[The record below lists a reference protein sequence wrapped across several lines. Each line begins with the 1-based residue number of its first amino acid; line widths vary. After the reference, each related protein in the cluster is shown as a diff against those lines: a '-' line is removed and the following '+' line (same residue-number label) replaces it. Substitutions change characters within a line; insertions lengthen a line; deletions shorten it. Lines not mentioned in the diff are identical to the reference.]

1 MATYSSSLYKTGY
14 YLKLEVNEQSYSVA
28 NNSSTL
34 SWRLYIQT
42 TNGYHFSRIRIG
54 AKVVIDGATVFNQA
68 YSSSSQHSCSVNSTE
83 TIASGTTVV
92 SHNANGTKT
101 IAAGQISASNSTGGN
116 VVPNMSLS
124 SGHDL
129 VLTNIP
135 RASTITTTAGST
147 LMGTVRTINITR
159 AADTFTHTLTYTFGS
174 ASGTIIRKT
183 PSTAVSWTV
192 PTSLASA
199 LTNAKSGTGTIT
211 CETFNGNDSV
221 GTSTATFTATIP
233 PSTATPAN
241 STTTMGVNLPFTI
254 ARVANNLTHTVEW
267 KFGNQT
273 SYTAL
278 DSSSYGTSFVFSTT
292 KGNTAALAAY
302 VPTNNSSG
310 SGTMRITTKNGSAT
324 VGTSTC
330 AFKLAIPASS
340 FSVSTDPITMGNAQT
355 FSITRAASNITHKLT
370 YSIGSASGTIGTGIG
385 TSKTWTVPAS
395 LAAQVTALSGRGTI
409 TVTMTTYN
417 GTAVCGSVVTGTFSA
432 YIPVSTYTQSS
443 NSVYVWSSVTFNISR
458 AATTLYHTVQYSETS
473 NFSSPHDIAN
483 HTSAT
488 KVTWTPEPDILDSI
502 PGTSKKFY
510 LRVITYNGA
519 SASTSVGNVTSEIT
533 VKVPNNASTRPQ
545 IASVSLTPSSSLSSP
560 FSGLFIQNYS
570 KVRASVVAQGMYN
583 ATISRYAIT
592 VSGVTNTSNS
602 SPVTSSNTLSVSG
615 TVSVKVTVT
624 DSRGFTAYTTK
635 SITVYAYS
643 TPTVIPYTGNTSI
656 IAARATSSGTVSK
669 SGTYLHIECGRK
681 ISTLGGNNQ
690 GKIEYVLL
698 NRDNQQIATGT
709 LSANNAA
716 ASRDATPF
724 TSSSAVVED
733 LTKTY
738 TVQIVATDTFGN
750 STTYTVNIP
759 TDEVTMDLRRY
770 GMGIGIGQYSTS
782 YKTLEIAPDWGIQGR
797 VYGLGW
803 LPQIPAD
810 SDLNNYRTPGRYAVF
825 NSVLSS
831 LTNLPSGATQGGVL
845 TVISALGNAYYD
857 IDADVASGSYI
868 PIIQEYRTMDG
879 SYEWERVV
887 VGINGGWSYG
897 GWRRIYP
904 QANASSVSLTYVSNS
919 GITSANFSSGFT
931 LYQSGV
937 NCILYVN
944 AAPAAAAV
952 TSFTTIGTIPEGA
965 RPNAAVVQNTNA
977 QNSTTFV
984 EVAIRLSTDGN
995 IQLYSP
1001 GTQTSR
1007 IQMVIPYFTNL

>member
-42 TNGYHFSRIRIG
+42 TNGYYFSQIRVG
-54 AKVVIDGATVFNQA
+54 AKVVIDGATVLNRS
-68 YSSSSQHSCSVNSTE
+68 YSSSSQYSCSENSTV

-92 SHNANGTKT
+92 SHNADGTKT

-124 SGHDL
+124 SGSAL
-129 VLTNIP
+129 ALTTIP

-147 LMGTVRTINITR
+147 LMGTVRTINIT
-159 AADTFTHTLTYTFGS
+159 AASTSFRHTLTYTFGS
-174 ASGTIIRKT
+174 SSTSYTIVDKT
-183 PSTAVSWTV
+183 SATSYNWTV

-211 CETFNGNDSV
+211 CETFNGNDPV

-233 PSTATPAN
+233 PSTVSPDSA
-241 STTTMGVNLPFTI
+241 TTTMGVNLPFTI

-278 DSSSYGTSFVFSTT
+278 DSTSYGTSFVFSTT

-310 SGTMRITTKNGSAT
+310 SGTMRITTKNGTAT

-330 AFKLAIPASS
+330 AFKLKIPASS
-340 FSVSTDPITMGNAQT
+340 FSVGTDPITMGNAQT
-355 FSITRAASNITHKLT
+355 FTITRAASNITHKLE
-370 YSIGSASGTIGTGIG
+370 YLIGGAYGTIGTGIG
-385 TSKTWTVPAS
+385 TSKTWTIPAS
-395 LAAQVTALSGRGTI
+395 LAAQVASPNATATM
-409 TVTMTTYN
+409 TVYLTTYN
-417 GTAVCGSVVTGTFSA
+417 GTAVCGSTATETFTA
-432 YIPVSTYTQSS
+432 RIPTSTYTQSS
-443 NSVYVWSSVTFNISR
+443 TAVYAGTGSVDINISR
-458 AATTLYHTVQYSETS
+458 AATTLAHTVQYSAD
-473 NFSSPHDIAN
+473 NSSWTTIGTAK
-483 HTSAT
+483 TSAT
-488 KVTWTPEPDILDSI
+488 KVTWSPAYSLINNIS
-502 PGTSKKFY
+502 GTSATYY
-510 LRVITYNGA
+510 LRVITYNGSDA
-519 SASTSVGNVTSEIT
+519 ETSVGQNSSTIT
-533 VKVPNNASTRPQ
+533 VKVPNNSTTKPT
-545 IASVSLTPSSSLSSP
+545 ISSVTLTPYSSLSSP
-560 FSGLFIQNYS
+560 FNTIFIQGYTR
-570 KVRASVVAQGMYN
+570 VRAAITATGKYS
-583 ATISRYAIT
+583 ATIANYALT
-592 VSGVTNTSNS
+592 VSGTTKSGS
-602 SPVTSSNTLSVSG
+602 SSTQTTDSAVSVSG

-624 DSRGFTAYTTK
+624 DSRGFTASSTQ

-643 TPTVIPYTGNTSI
+643 TPTVVPYTGNTSI

-681 ISTLGGNNQ
+681 ISTLAGNNQ

-698 NRDNQQIATGT
+698 DRDNQQIATGT

-716 ASRDATPF
+716 ASRYATF
-724 TSSSAVVED
+724 TSSTAVVED

-738 TVQIVATDTFGN
+738 TVQIIATDTFGN

-770 GMGIGIGQYSTS
+770 GMGIGFGQYSTS
-782 YKTLEIAPDWGIQGR
+782 YKTFEIAPDWGVQGR

-803 LPQIPAD
+803 LPQVPAD
-810 SDLNNYRTPGRYAVF
+810 SDLNSYRTPGRYAIF
-825 NSVLSS
+825 GPVLSS
-831 LTNLPSGATQGGVL
+831 LSNLPSGATQGGVL
-845 TVISALGNAYYD
+845 TVISSLGNAYYD
-857 IDADVASGSYI
+857 IETQSGVYL
-868 PIIQEYRTMDG
+868 IQEYRTYDG
-879 SYEWERVV
+879 SYEWERVL
-887 VGINGGWSYG
+887 VGNAGSWVYG

-919 GITSANFSSGFT
+919 GITSANFSSGFS

-944 AAPAAAAV
+944 AAPASAAV

>member
-42 TNGYHFSRIRIG
+42 TNGYYFSTIRIG
-54 AKVVIDGATVFNQA
+54 AKVVIDGATVLNRS
-68 YSSSSQHSCSVNSTE
+68 YSSSNQYSCSENSTV

-92 SHNANGTKT
+92 SHNADGTKT

-124 SGHDL
+124 SGSAL
-129 VLTNIP
+129 ALTNIP

-159 AADTFTHTLTYTFGS
+159 ASDTFTHTLTYTFGS
-174 ASGTIIRKT
+174 ASGTIATKT
-183 PSTAVSWTV
+183 SSTAVNWTV

-211 CETFNGNDSV
+211 CETFNGNDPV

-233 PSTATPAN
+233 PSTVSPDSA
-241 STTTMGVNLPFTI
+241 TTTMGVNLPFTI
-254 ARVANNLTHTVEW
+254 ARVADNLTHTVEW

-302 VPTNNSSG
+302 VPANNSSG
-310 SGTMRITTKNGSAT
+310 SGTMRITTKNGTAT

-330 AFKLAIPASS
+330 AFKLKIPASS

-355 FSITRAASNITHKLT
+355 FSITRAASNITHKLE
-370 YSIGSASGTIGTGIG
+370 YLIGGAYGTIGTGIG

-395 LAAQVTALSGRGTI
+395 LAAQVASPADEATM
-409 TVTMTTYN
+409 TVYLTTYN
-417 GTAVCGSVVTGTFSA
+417 GTAVCGATVTKTFVA
-432 YIPVSTYTQSS
+432 EIPISTYTLSS
-443 NSVYVWSSVTFNISR
+443 TSVYAGTGSITINISR
-458 AATTLYHTVQYSETS
+458 AATTLVHTVQYSH
-473 NFSSPHDIAN
+473 NNSSWTTIGTEK
-483 HTSAT
+483 TSAT
-488 KVTWTPEPDILDSI
+488 SVTWSPAYTLINNI
-502 PGTSKKFY
+502 PGTSATYY
-510 LRVITYNGA
+510 LRVITYNGS
-519 SASTSVGNVTSEIT
+519 SATRSVGNIVKTIT
-533 VKVPNNASTRPQ
+533 VKVPNNSTTKPT
-545 IASVSLTPSSSLSSP
+545 ISSVTLTPYSSLSSP
-560 FSGLFIQNYS
+560 FNTIFIQGYTR
-570 KVRASVVAQGMYN
+570 VRAAISASGKYS
-583 ATISRYAIT
+583 ATIANYALT
-592 VSGVTNTSNS
+592 VSGTTKSGSASTQTTDSAV
-602 SPVTSSNTLSVSG
+602 SVSG

-624 DSRGFTAYTTK
+624 DSRGFTASSTQ

-643 TPTVIPYTGNTSI
+643 TPTVVPYTGNTAI
-656 IAARATSSGTVSK
+656 IAARSLPDGTLSK
-669 SGTYLHIECGRK
+669 SGTHLHIECGRK
-681 ISTLGGNNQ
+681 ISTLAGNNQ

-716 ASRDATPF
+716 ASRYATF
-724 TSSSAVVED
+724 TSSTAVVED

-738 TVQIVATDTFGN
+738 TVQIIATDTFGN

-803 LPQIPAD
+803 LPQIPED
-810 SDLNNYRTPGRYAVF
+810 SDLNNYHTPGRYAVF

-857 IDADVASGSYI
+857 IETDVASGSYI
-868 PIIQEYRTMDG
+868 PLIQEYRTMDG

-887 VGINGGWSYG
+887 VGINNGWNYG

-919 GITSANFSSGFT
+919 GITSANFSSGFS

-965 RPNAAVVQNTNA
+965 RPNAAVVQNSNA

>member
-42 TNGYHFSRIRIG
+42 TNGYYFSTIRIG
-54 AKVVIDGATVFNQA
+54 AKVVIDGATVLNRS
-68 YSSSSQHSCSVNSTE
+68 YSSSNQYSCSANSTV

-92 SHNANGTKT
+92 SHNADGTKT

-124 SGHDL
+124 SSSAMA
-129 VLTNIP
+129 LTTIP

-174 ASGTIIRKT
+174 ASGTIATKT
-183 PSTAVSWTV
+183 SSTAVSWTV

-211 CETFNGNDSV
+211 CETFNGNTSV

-241 STTTMGVNLPFTI
+241 STTTMGTSLSFTI
-254 ARVANNLTHTVEW
+254 SRAASNLTHTIEY
-267 KFGNQT
+267 KFGNQS
-273 SYTAL
+273 SYTAMA
-278 DSSSYGTSFVFSTT
+278 SGTTFSTSFSFTSAR
-292 KGNTAALAAY
+292 GNTAALAAY

-310 SGTMRITTKNGSAT
+310 SGTMRITTLNGSAT

-330 AFKLAIPASS
+330 AFKLKIPASS
-340 FSVSTDPITMGNAQT
+340 FSVSTNPITMGNAQT
-355 FSITRAASNITHKLT
+355 FTITRAASNITHKLE
-370 YSIGSASGTIGTGIG
+370 YMIGGAYGTIGTGIG
-385 TSKTWTVPAS
+385 TSKTWTIPAS
-395 LAAQVTALSGRGTI
+395 LAAQVASPDASAI
-409 TVTMTTYN
+409 MTVYLTTYN
-417 GTAVCGSVVTGTFSA
+417 GTAVCGSTVTGTFTA
-432 YIPVSTYTQSS
+432 TIPTSTYTLSS
-443 NSVYVWSSVTFNISR
+443 TSVYAGTGSITVNISR
-458 AATTLYHTVQYSETS
+458 AATTLVHTVQYSADNSSWTTIGTAKTS
-473 NFSSPHDIAN
+473 S
-483 HTSAT
+483 TS
-488 KVTWTPEPDILDSI
+488 VTWSPTYTLIDDI
-502 PGTSKKFY
+502 PGTSATYY
-510 LRVITYNGA
+510 LRVITYNGS
-519 SASTSVGNVTSEIT
+519 SATTSVGNIVKTIT
-533 VKVPNNASTRPQ
+533 VKVPNNSTTKPT
-545 IASVSLTPSSSLSSP
+545 ISSVTLTPYSSLSSP
-560 FSGLFIQNYS
+560 FNTIFIQGYTR
-570 KVRASVVAQGMYN
+570 VRAAVSASGKYS
-583 ATISRYAIT
+583 ATIANYALTI
-592 VSGVTNTSNS
+592 SGTTKSGS
-602 SPVTSSNTLSVSG
+602 SSTQTTDGAVSVSG

-624 DSRGFTAYTTK
+624 DSRGFTASSTQ

-643 TPTVIPYTGNTSI
+643 TPTVVPYTGNTSI
-656 IAARATSSGTVSK
+656 IAARATSTGTVSK

-681 ISTLGGNNQ
+681 ISTLAGNNQ

-716 ASRDATPF
+716 ASRYATF
-724 TSSSAVVED
+724 TSSTAVVED

-738 TVQIVATDTFGN
+738 TVQIIATDTFG
-750 STTYTVNIP
+750 STTTYTVGIP

-770 GMGIGIGQYSTS
+770 GMGIGFGQYSTS
-782 YKTLEIAPDWGIQGR
+782 YKTFEIAPDWGVHGR

-803 LPQIPAD
+803 LPQVPAD
-810 SDLNNYRTPGRYAVF
+810 ADLNSYRTPGRYAVF
-825 NSVLSS
+825 GSVVSS
-831 LTNLPSGATQGGVL
+831 LSNLPYGATQGGVL
-845 TVISALGNAYYD
+845 TVISSLGNAYYD
-857 IDADVASGSYI
+857 IEAQSNVYL
-868 PIIQEYRTMDG
+868 IQEYRTYDG
-879 SYEWERVV
+879 SYEWERVL
-887 VGINGGWSYG
+887 VGNAGSWAYG
-897 GWRRIYP
+897 GWRRLYP
-904 QANASSVSLTYVSNS
+904 QANASSVPLTYVSNS
-919 GITSANFSSGFT
+919 GITSANFSSGFS

-944 AAPAAAAV
+944 AAPASAAV

-977 QNSTTFV
+977 QNSTSFV

>member
-1 MATYSSSLYKTGY
+1 MATYSSALYKTGY

-42 TNGYHFSRIRIG
+42 TNGYYFSQIRVG
-54 AKVVIDGATVFNQA
+54 AKVVIDGATVLNRS
-68 YSSSSQHSCSVNSTE
+68 YSSSNQYSCSENSTV

-92 SHNANGTKT
+92 SHNADGTKT
-101 IAAGQISASNSTGGN
+101 IAAGRISASNSTGGN
-116 VVPNMSLS
+116 IVPNMSLS

-147 LMGTVRTINITR
+147 LMGTVRTINIT
-159 AADTFTHTLTYTFGS
+159 AASTSFRHTLTYTFGS
-174 ASGTIIRKT
+174 SSTSYTIVDKT
-183 PSTAVSWTV
+183 SATSYNWTV

-211 CETFNGNDSV
+211 CETFNGNDPV

-233 PSTATPAN
+233 PSTVSPDSA
-241 STTTMGVNLPFTI
+241 TTTMGVNLPFTI

-310 SGTMRITTKNGSAT
+310 SGTMRITTKNGTAT

-330 AFKLAIPASS
+330 AFKLKIPASS
-340 FSVSTDPITMGNAQT
+340 LSVGTASVTMGSAQT

-395 LAAQVTALSGRGTI
+395 LAAQVASPDDSATM
-409 TVTMTTYN
+409 TVYLTTYN
-417 GTAVCGSVVTGTFSA
+417 GTAVCGATVTKTFVA
-432 YIPVSTYTQSS
+432 EIPISTYTLSS
-443 NSVYVWSSVTFNISR
+443 TSVYAGTGSITINISR
-458 AATTLYHTVQYSETS
+458 AATTLVHTVQYSH
-473 NFSSPHDIAN
+473 NNSSWTTIGTEK
-483 HTSAT
+483 TSAT
-488 KVTWTPEPDILDSI
+488 SVSWSPAYTLINNI
-502 PGTSKKFY
+502 PGTSATYY
-510 LRVITYNGA
+510 LRVITYNGS
-519 SASTSVGNVTSEIT
+519 SATRSVGNIVKTIT
-533 VKVPNNASTRPQ
+533 VKVPNNSTTKPT
-545 IASVSLTPSSSLSSP
+545 ISSVTLTPYSSLSSP
-560 FSGLFIQNYS
+560 FNTIFIQGYTR
-570 KVRASVVAQGMYN
+570 VRAAITATGKYS
-583 ATISRYAIT
+583 ATIANYALT
-592 VSGVTNTSNS
+592 VSGTTKSGS
-602 SPVTSSNTLSVSG
+602 SSTQTTDSAVSVSG

-624 DSRGFTAYTTK
+624 DSRGFTASSTQ

-643 TPTVIPYTGNTSI
+643 TPTVVPYTGNTSI

-681 ISTLGGNNQ
+681 ISTLAGNNQ

-698 NRDNQQIATGT
+698 DRDNQQIATGT

-716 ASRDATPF
+716 ASRYATF
-724 TSSSAVVED
+724 TSSTAVVED

-770 GMGIGIGQYSTS
+770 GMGIGFGQYSTS
-782 YKTLEIAPDWGIQGR
+782 YKTFEIAPDWGVQGR

-803 LPQIPAD
+803 LPQVPAD
-810 SDLNNYRTPGRYAVF
+810 SDLNSYRTPGRYAIF
-825 NSVLSS
+825 GSVLSS
-831 LTNLPSGATQGGVL
+831 LSNLPSGATQGGVL
-845 TVISALGNAYYD
+845 TVISSLGNAYYD
-857 IDADVASGSYI
+857 IETQSGVYL
-868 PIIQEYRTMDG
+868 IQEYRTYDG
-879 SYEWERVV
+879 SYEWERVLI
-887 VGINGGWSYG
+887 GNAGTWTFG

-919 GITSANFSSGFT
+919 GITSANFSSGFS

-937 NCILYVN
+937 NCIMYINV
-944 AAPAAAAV
+944 APAAVAV
-952 TSFTTIGTIPEGA
+952 SSFTTIGTIPEGA
-965 RPNAAVVQNTNA
+965 RPNAAVVQNSNA

-984 EVAIRLSTDGN
+984 EVAIRLATDGN